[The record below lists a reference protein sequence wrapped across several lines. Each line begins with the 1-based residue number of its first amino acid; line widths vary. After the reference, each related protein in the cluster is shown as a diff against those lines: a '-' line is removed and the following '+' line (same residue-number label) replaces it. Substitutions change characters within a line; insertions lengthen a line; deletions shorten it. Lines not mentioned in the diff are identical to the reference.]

1 MLVSMIHRYIPI
13 TFRIRLELI
22 AFSFSLFLEFLA
34 SVQNDIRKARKFFI
48 EADRLEE
55 QSEQI
60 RKDTG
65 KRRYEKL
72 HYVFDYWTSI
82 SLFVAN
88 LSGDGTEANGID
100 DKNDAIVV
108 INDQGVILT
117 VNENCKK
124 IFGYHESELVNKNVS
139 ILMPAPYKQQHNS
152 YLQNYKQSGEDNF
165 LSRSVENRK
174 AFNRYS
180 PNVTTGTGHVI
191 GKVRQVEGEHKKG
204 HTIPIEIRISKVDT
218 PQVVTY
224 RVPINEWV

>member
-1 MLVSMIHRYIPI
+1 M
-13 TFRIRLELI
+13 
-22 AFSFSLFLEFLA
+22 FLEFLA

-65 KRRYEKL
+65 KRGYKS
-72 HYVFDYWTSI
+72 FTTSLI
-82 SLFVAN
+82 TEHLPSLFVAN

-152 YLQNYKQSGEDNF
+152 YLQNYKQSGEDHF
-165 LSRSVENRK
+165 LSRSVEN
-174 AFNRYS
+174 
-180 PNVTTGTGHVI
+180 
-191 GKVRQVEGEHKKG
+191 KKRLAD
-204 HTIPIEIRISKVDT
+204 ILSMS
-218 PQVVTY
+218 PQVLVMLSA
-224 RVPINEWV
+224 RSVK